1 MSLEYFLVVLG
12 ILKKKKK
19 KKLMKTYLNVHG
31 RHEDPRQH
39 SVTRYHHYYK
49 GAVHI
54 VKGLGILLQLAKDDY
69 QEVVGVAENEDQ
81 ERQETVSWKNSAAQ
95 WVNLECVQES

>member
-12 ILKKKKK
+12 ILKK

-31 RHEDPRQH
+31 RHEDPRRH
-39 SVTRYHHYYK
+39 GVTRYHHYYK
-49 GAVHI
+49 VAVHI
-54 VKGLGILLQLAKDDY
+54 VKGLGILLQLAKDD
-69 QEVVGVAENEDQ
+69 QEVVAENEDQ
-81 ERQETVSWKNSAAQ
+81 EQETVSWKNSAAQ